1 MRVCAGCLTLIWG
14 PNKHILD
21 VWEFF
26 KGKGEKKKEKFENS
40 AKGQPTNKQTKIKNK
55 KSMGEGVNR

>member
-1 MRVCAGCLTLIWG
+1 MESKSKYFKIMLNTKTQLVLRVCAGCLTLIWG

-26 KGKGEKKKEKFENS
+26 KGKGEKKK
-40 AKGQPTNKQTKIKNK
+40 KN
-55 KSMGEGVNR
+55 